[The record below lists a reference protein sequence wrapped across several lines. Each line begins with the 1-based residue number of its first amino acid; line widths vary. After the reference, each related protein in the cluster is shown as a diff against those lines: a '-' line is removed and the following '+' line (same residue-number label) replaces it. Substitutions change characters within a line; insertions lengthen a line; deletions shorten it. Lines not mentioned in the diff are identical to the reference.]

1 MSERTGPFWDAFEGR
16 TPLPRAAAT
25 LGLELID
32 ADVDAGTIDLA
43 FSPTENFTNPT
54 GNVLG
59 AFVAAMLYD
68 TVGPTLLATLGP
80 DQFQSTLDIHVT
92 FLRPIR
98 PGKVFAHGH
107 LVHRVGDT
115 AYLEAS
121 LNDANGDL
129 VAQATATALVIPL
142 DQAPTAA

>member
-1 MSERTGPFWDAFEGR
+1 VPAQVNSASRPAASE
-16 TPLPRAAAT
+16 T
-25 LGLELID
+25 LNAGMRKSRRSISGL
-32 ADVDAGTIDLA
+32 
-43 FSPTENFTNPT
+43 
-54 GNVLG
+54 LG